1 MILPL
6 GRQRQV
12 DLYEVKPSLVYNS
25 ESRTDRQSYIVRLC
39 LKKKEERR
47 GKKEGGRDG
56 WMDGVVGVGKCGIS
70 LSPQDL

>member
-6 GRQRQV
+6 RRQRQV

-39 LKKKEERR
+39 LKKK
-47 GKKEGGRDG
+47 KKEGGKKREGGMDG
-56 WMDGVVGVGKCGIS
+56 WME
-70 LSPQDL
+70 